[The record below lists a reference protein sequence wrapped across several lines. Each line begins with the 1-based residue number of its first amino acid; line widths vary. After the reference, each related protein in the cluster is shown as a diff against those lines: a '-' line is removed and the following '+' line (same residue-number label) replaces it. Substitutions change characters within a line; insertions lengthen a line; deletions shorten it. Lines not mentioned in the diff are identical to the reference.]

1 MDKTINATVF
11 SAEEFSP
18 YEKTIYYLAISTS
31 LIKSY
36 PIAIDDIGIISS
48 LLKVDDTLLN
58 KALDMYSGEALPF
71 YVAFGK
77 DIIEINDS
85 SSADLFYGILQAV
98 WIYKALNHLSL
109 STEKEAI
116 IENYRC
122 FNYCIDRFNMLNSF
136 SSVFESVSQNL
147 FSLEYSVFGNNTFSP
162 AELIKTIETILL
174 CEVDEAKNVLTNES
188 DYIYNCLPILYRSFE
203 FEIKTR
209 VHTVYLILSTQII
222 KHSIFFNGTIKQ
234 IANEMYEH
242 LLGMLQN
249 AWLIAA
255 QVELLP
261 MQYSDIPEK
270 RTRKGRTT
278 RIQLLYGYP
287 NYDSYCIRLDLKHK
301 GQGFV
306 HYNNK
311 SPSGVNSYFFSQ
323 NRLQSIIHEYPEAK
337 DFFIKYGNLYA
348 LKEPNG
354 LSFSKSKKKL
364 FESIMKD
371 NEHFKAFYNDY
382 SESDIIEFSE
392 LVAKLLPS
400 CCFTTIDTE
409 EIFATM
415 CFQYSKLM
423 TYILLVGVY
432 SITNNHKLLQ
442 KLLNR
447 IAEKAA
453 KISLISE
460 NEIKKYN
467 TVVGAYCIMEEIIEQ
482 LPFPRI

>member
-18 YEKTIYYLAISTS
+18 YEKTIYYLAISAS

-162 AELIKTIETILL
+162 AELLKTIETILL

-255 QVELLP
+255 
-261 MQYSDIPEK
+261 S
-270 RTRKGRTT
+270 
-278 RIQLLYGYP
+278 RI
-287 NYDSYCIRLDLKHK
+287 
-301 GQGFV
+301 
-306 HYNNK
+306 
-311 SPSGVNSYFFSQ
+311 
-323 NRLQSIIHEYPEAK
+323 
-337 DFFIKYGNLYA
+337 
-348 LKEPNG
+348 
-354 LSFSKSKKKL
+354 
-364 FESIMKD
+364 
-371 NEHFKAFYNDY
+371 
-382 SESDIIEFSE
+382 
-392 LVAKLLPS
+392 
-400 CCFTTIDTE
+400 
-409 EIFATM
+409 
-415 CFQYSKLM
+415 
-423 TYILLVGVY
+423 
-432 SITNNHKLLQ
+432 ITNAIF
-442 KLLNR
+442 R
-447 IAEKAA
+447 Y
-453 KISLISE
+453 S
-460 NEIKKYN
+460 
-467 TVVGAYCIMEEIIEQ
+467 
-482 LPFPRI
+482 

>member
-1 MDKTINATVF
+1 MDKNKNAIIF
-11 SAEEFSP
+11 SSEDFSP
-18 YEKTIYYLAISTS
+18 YEKTIYSLAVSAS
-31 LIKSY
+31 LKKTY
-36 PIAIDDIGIISS
+36 PIDTDDIGIISS
-48 LLKVDDTLLN
+48 LLKVNDTLLK

-71 YVAFGK
+71 YVIFGK
-77 DIIEINDS
+77 DVIEIKDS
-85 SSADLFYGILQAV
+85 SNADLFYGILQAI
-98 WIYKALNHLSL
+98 WIYKALKNLSV

-116 IENYRC
+116 IENYHC
-122 FNYCIDRFNMLNSF
+122 FKYCIDRFHMLISF
-136 SSVFESVSQNL
+136 SSVFESISQNQ
-147 FSLEYSVFGNNTFSP
+147 FSLEYSIIGNDTFSP
-162 AELIKTIETILL
+162 AELLENLETILL
-174 CEVDEAKNVLTNES
+174 SEANEAKIVFSNKSEYL
-188 DYIYNCLPILYRSFE
+188 YNCLPILYRSFE
-203 FEIKTR
+203 FELKIR

-234 IANEMYEH
+234 IANEMYEQ

-255 QVELLP
+255 QVESLP
-261 MQYSDIPEK
+261 MQHLDTPEK
-270 RTRKGRTT
+270 RTRKDRTT

-311 SPSGVNSYFFSQ
+311 SPGGVNSYFFSQ
-323 NRLQSIIHEYPEAK
+323 DRLQSIIQKYPEAK

-354 LSFSKSKKKL
+354 LNLSKSRKKL
-364 FESIMKD
+364 FKSIMKE
-371 NEHFKAFYNDY
+371 NEHFKAFYDDY

-400 CCFTTIDTE
+400 SCFTTIDTE
-409 EIFATM
+409 EKFATI

-423 TYILLVGVY
+423 TNILLVGVY
-432 SITNNHKLLQ
+432 SITNNQNLLQ
-442 KLLNR
+442 KLLNG

-453 KISLISE
+453 KNGLIYE
-460 NEIKKYN
+460 NEIKEYN
-467 TVVGAYCIMEEIIEQ
+467 TVVGAYCIMETIIEQ
-482 LPFPRI
+482 LPFPKI